1 LFSNALGQSAW
12 QCITVIDAFDI
23 DSNVAEYVG
32 DSRIRAERRCR
43 RRRRMSDSNFVC
55 LLFVVFGLFV
65 SVLSCFVVVVIDFAP
80 SCDLPMRITS
90 DDNNVPPA
98 PDEIDQQ
105 ANVRKKRR
113 ALTHRIYSFND

>member
-80 SCDLPMRITS
+80 SS